1 MDNKYRI
8 YLAKDEKKNI
18 YLSVENIKEHTKYE
32 ISINEI
38 SPFWLKN
45 MKYFQHDFNN
55 FYRILDLVFEKNSK
69 EIRWKI
75 TEEKEEK
82 ISLNINYNPGLEI
95 FGFNITFDILREK
108 DLVERLTKK
117 VEKLEKENQYILN
130 LLKEKEKEKDIST
143 K

>member
-69 EIRWKI
+69 EIQWKI

-82 ISLNINYNPGLEI
+82 ISLNINYLI
-95 FGFNITFDILREK
+95 IINIRFYNYFRSFYYGSKAWIESANVVRHRVYCIGE
-108 DLVERLTKK
+108 
-117 VEKLEKENQYILN
+117 
-130 LLKEKEKEKDIST
+130 LLGVAESFAHTRDR
-143 K
+143 

>member
-1 MDNKYRI
+1 MDNKYCI
-8 YLAKDEKKNI
+8 YLEKDESKNI

-55 FYRILDLVFEKNSK
+55 FYRILNLVFEKNSK
-69 EIRWKI
+69 EIQWKI
-75 TEEKEEK
+75 TEEKEEN

-95 FGFNITFDILREK
+95 FGFNITFDIPREE
-108 DLVERLTKK
+108 DRMERLIKK
-117 VEKLEKENQYILN
+117 VEKLEKENQYILGK
-130 LLKEKEKEKDIST
+130 LKERM
-143 K
+143 